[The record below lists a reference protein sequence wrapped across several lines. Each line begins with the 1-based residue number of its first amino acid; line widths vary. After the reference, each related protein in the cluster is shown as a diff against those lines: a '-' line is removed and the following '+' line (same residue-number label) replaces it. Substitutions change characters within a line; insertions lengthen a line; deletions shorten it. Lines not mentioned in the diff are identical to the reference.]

1 MTAAAGGDVDAFEQL
16 YRRFGRFVHGLLLA
30 RLPPD
35 EVDDATQETFVH
47 AWSRLSSLRE
57 PAKFPAWLAV
67 IARNRA
73 VDLLR
78 RRPRFVELTEEPARE
93 SSPTARLEARE
104 VLVAIRELPEAY
116 RETLTLR
123 LVQGYS
129 GPEIAELTGLSP
141 GSVRVNLHRGMKQLR
156 RALGVTA

>member
-73 VDLLR
+73 ADLLR
-78 RRPRFVELTEEPARE
+78 RRPRFVELTDEAARE